1 MSSTT
6 TDSKSNAKATQRRSL
21 ELAITVTK
29 VSQHKDVLSLP
40 DPLAQIK
47 KVSTSAK
54 KNKFKNFS
62 RTSKLTKS
70 NARR

>member
-6 TDSKSNAKATQRRSL
+6 TDSKSSVKATQRLSL
-21 ELAITVTK
+21 ELVITVTK
-29 VSQHKDVLSLP
+29 DSQHNGALSLL
-40 DPLAQIK
+40 DPSAQIK

-54 KNKFKNFS
+54 KSKFKNCS